1 MRWDLRHFP
10 GCYHKKRL
18 STFST
23 KAKQEVLDGLQ
34 SLKASVEQETETG
47 FLAN

>member
-10 GCYHKKRL
+10 GCY
-18 STFST
+18 
-23 KAKQEVLDGLQ
+23 QEVLDGLQ
-34 SLKASVEQETETG
+34 SLKASVEQETETD